1 VTLGLAGP
9 RVSELCELDN
19 QDADVAKT
27 RLVVKDS
34 KTEAGVRDI
43 DIHPR
48 LLSELRIY
56 RSQLPTGEMD
66 DPAFPT
72 RSGTRRTKDNVR
84 SRVVATVVERANEIR
99 ASRKQ
104 PPIHVHVTP
113 HTFRRTYA
121 IYMLAAGHD
130 VPYVQ
135 HQLGHLDPTITL
147 AIYTQLM
154 RRADREQLR
163 QELRSFIDTP
173 VSEIASTTSAAS
185 SLALSAKSP
194 VTHTPAPIDG
204 LRRIEKA
211 GKGRTVTL

>member
-1 VTLGLAGP
+1 MAGP

-19 QDADVAKT
+19 QDVDLAKI

-34 KTEAGVRDI
+34 KTEAGVREI
-43 DIHPR
+43 DIHTR
-48 LLSELRIY
+48 LLSELRIH
-56 RSQLPTGEMD
+56 RAQLPTGEMD

-72 RSGTRRTKDNVR
+72 RSGTRRTKDNVGG
-84 SRVVATVVERANEIR
+84 RVVATVVGRANEIR

-121 IYMLAAGHD
+121 TYMLAAGHD

-135 HQLGHLDPTITL
+135 HQLGHVDPTITL
-147 AIYTQLM
+147 SIYTQLM
-154 RRADREQLR
+154 RRGDREELR
-163 QELRSFIDTP
+163 QELRDFIDSPVSDITPTTP
-173 VSEIASTTSAAS
+173 VAS
-185 SLALSAKSP
+185 SRAVSADGP
-194 VTHTPAPIDG
+194 ITQTPGPIDG

-211 GKGRTVTL
+211 GKGRTITP